1 MTKVSDLYNSWMK
14 NKEYRK
20 AYDDLAP
27 EFASARAVIKAR
39 ITPVSNQNSQDG
51 RDKIEVEIEPC
62 N

>member
-1 MTKVSDLYNSWMK
+1 MTKVRDLHNSWMK
-14 NKEYRK
+14 NNEYRK

-39 ITPVSNQNSQDG
+39 VTAVSNQNSREGHD
-51 RDKIEVEIEPC
+51 RIEVENEPS